1 MAAEGVLRFVMVRP
15 ATLPPPT
22 AAGVV
27 VGGTTMESPL
37 FQRLREAA
45 DAGQDR
51 ESLAQLAREHGTERP
66 ADEVD
71 VTPLLARL
79 DDAGDR
85 TSADVDLDAVAQEV
99 YGRSL
104 ADLVAGDEL
113 RAAESRAADSLV
125 AAALLGEPG
134 AESDTRVLKAIALAR
149 AVTEGQAPSEPVREY
164 LARTPVILPE
174 LIRRAPVPVSPP
186 TVQATPER
194 DWLSALDTAHREIA
208 ALVLDDRYRAEAP
221 EPESGPDIPG
231 MSARR
236 SSSRG
241 LQLTAEAL
249 SGLSPSTR
257 EVADRL
263 GFAGRTLDPVRA
275 VALIEAETQAAGTR
289 TAGSVASFSGGT
301 VDVAKYRDEM
311 VANAVPP
318 AGSFQA
324 GVADL
329 LVLRQKIKAYE
340 LGEFAHVENV
350 MSGET
355 RERSTRRLSQIEQ
368 ITETETESET
378 EKERDLSSTQRN
390 ELQNEAQK
398 TVKSATEIE
407 AGLQVSGSYGPA
419 VSFTASLKAGFS
431 SSTEEAQRKASSFS
445 QEVTQR
451 TVEKMRESV
460 RRLVRLRTLEEFE
473 ETNGHAFANSNPLK
487 HIRGIYRWLNKVY
500 DAQVFNYGQRM
511 MFDFVVPEPAAY
523 FIHALVENPPKNS
536 DLVKP
541 QPPDFFGQALKP
553 SHLTRTNYHDYVAR
567 YRVANVPAP
576 PPQFQTVSYFEK
588 QEGAD
593 TGNYSR
599 AGKFEVPAGYQTFEA
614 TAQAQIVFP
623 DDGEKHGFN
632 VMIGGAFFDF
642 STVAGAQT
650 QAIILNQKEISIAL
664 AVLHVKAFTLGVDV
678 KCSLTDEGFAR
689 WQHQV
694 YDAIIQAYQQQ
705 LAEYQDR
712 QAQAELQQGTRA
724 FGNNP
729 LVNVRIVRDELK
741 RWLIMML
748 TGDAD
753 LDLDSFQ
760 PVMAGT
766 DPKLNLAEAYDNGK
780 FIRFFENAF
789 EWNNILY
796 VCYPHFWGRRARWVN
811 ALNLS
816 DPDPDFAAFLRA
828 GAARV
833 QVPVRPGFEAAVA
846 YYAQT
851 GVIWDGNDVPSVN
864 DQLYLP
870 IVKEITENLGKLDN
884 GVPYPVGSK
893 PWEVNMPTDLVLVQ
907 NVDEVPPLR
916 DALSTKQVTLAASD
930 AGAEA

>member
-1 MAAEGVLRFVMVRP
+1 MVRP
-15 ATLPPPT
+15 AKLPAST
-22 AAGVV
+22 ITGVA
-27 VGGTTMESPL
+27 VGGITVESPL
-37 FQRLREAA
+37 YQRLREVA
-45 DAGQDR
+45 DAG
-51 ESLAQLAREHGTERP
+51 ESRDALAQLARDRRAGI
-66 ADEVD
+66 AASALD
-71 VTPLLARL
+71 VTPLIARL
-79 DDAGDR
+79 DEAEGE
-85 TSADVDLDAVAQEV
+85 VDLDQIAHDV

-104 ADLVAGDEL
+104 TDLVASEEF
-113 RAAESRAADSLV
+113 RAAETRAADSLV
-125 AAALLGEPG
+125 AGALLGEEG
-134 AESDTRVLKAIALAR
+134 DESDTRALKAIALAR
-149 AVTEGQAPSEPVREY
+149 ATAEDRAPDEPVSAF
-164 LARTPVILPE
+164 LARTPVTLPE
-174 LIRRAPVPVSPP
+174 LVVREPGPVTAPA
-186 TVQATPER
+186 VQEAPER
-194 DWLSALDTAHREIA
+194 SWLTDLDTAHREAA
-208 ALVLDDRYRAEAP
+208 ALVLDDRFRADPP
-221 EPESGPDIPG
+221 EPTPGPDMPG
-231 MSARR
+231 MPTRR
-236 SSSRG
+236 TSSRG
-241 LQLTAEAL
+241 LQLTSDAL
-249 SGLSPSTR
+249 AALSPSTR
-257 EVADRL
+257 EVAERL
-263 GFAGRTLDPVRA
+263 GFARDTVDPVRA
-275 VALIEAETQAAGTR
+275 VALIEAAMQSAGVR
-289 TAGSVASFSGGT
+289 TAGAVVSFTGGA
-301 VDVAKYRDEM
+301 VDVAKFQEEM
-311 VANAVPP
+311 TIQAVPP

-340 LGEFAHVENV
+340 LGEFAHIENV

-355 RERSTRRLSQIEQ
+355 RERNTRRLSQIEQ

-451 TVEKMRESV
+451 TVEKVRESV
-460 RRLVRLRTLEEFE
+460 RSLVRTRTLEEFE
-473 ETNGHAFANSNPLK
+473 ETNGHAFTNSNPLK
-487 HIRGIYRWLNKVY
+487 HIRGIYRWLNKIY

-523 FIHALVENPPKNS
+523 FLHALVENPPKNS

-576 PPQFQTVSYFEK
+576 LPQFQTVTFFEK
-588 QEGAD
+588 QDGGDA
-593 TGNYSR
+593 GNFGR
-599 AGKFEVPAGYQTFEA
+599 AGKLDIPTGYQTFEA
-614 TAQAQIVFP
+614 TASANITFP
-623 DDGEKHGFN
+623 DDGKHHDFD

-642 STVAGAQT
+642 ANVAGPQT
-650 QAIILNQKEISIAL
+650 QPIMLHQKEISIAL
-664 AVLHVKAFTLGVDV
+664 LLLHVESFTLGVDV
-678 KCSLTDEGFAR
+678 RCSLTDEGFTR
-689 WQHQV
+689 WQQQV
-694 YDAIIQAYQQQ
+694 YDTIIQAYQQQ
-705 LAEYQDR
+705 LAEFQDR
-712 QAQAELQQGTRA
+712 QAQAQLQQGSKV

-748 TGDAD
+748 TGNAD

-760 PVMAGT
+760 AGT
-766 DPKLNLAEAYDNGK
+766 PDPRLNLAKAYDNGK

-851 GVIWDGNDVPSVN
+851 GVIWDGNDVPAVN

-870 IVKEITENLGKLDN
+870 IVKEITDNLGKLDA
-884 GVPYPVGSK
+884 GVPYPANSK
-893 PWEVNMPTDLVLVQ
+893 PWEVAVPTDLVLVQ
-907 NVDEVPPLR
+907 SVDEVPPLR
-916 DALSTKQVTLAASD
+916 DALSNKPVNLAITD
-930 AGAEA
+930 AAAQE